1 MARADFLR
9 ALEDLGYEF
18 ESIDE
23 ARIAIK
29 YVIDVG
35 SFAGREIKLGL
46 QVGDDFPVNP
56 PAGGIH
62 VSPRLLELHP
72 GGEPPKGGI
81 NDSPFGAEWQYW
93 SRPFPGWP
101 STDRSARTYMS
112 FVRQLFSLV

>member
-62 VSPRLLELHP
+62 VSPRLLEAAP
-72 GGEPPKGGI
+72 RRRA
-81 NDSPFGAEWQYW
+81 AEG
-93 SRPFPGWP
+93 RH
-101 STDRSARTYMS
+101 
-112 FVRQLFSLV
+112 